1 MSEQRYSLPVKT
13 AAFLLLLFTL
23 VTGVFCG
30 TAACF
35 LASQGAYTLSR
46 GDMLNQGLQSR
57 IENLA
62 RGIAGAYA
70 QEHYG
75 QEDPGW
81 DAYVY
86 FYDGQYAL
94 YPKAYTG
101 ESNYRYTIRSADG
114 TVLAGNYQ
122 GEEALAFRETLVDT
136 PGYYLTNSWGYT
148 YWTELDESLVVT
160 GYVLR
165 DMDVEDS
172 FSYYVK
178 LVNTFYASRVTLIV
192 ITLSCL
198 VAVICLVIFL
208 MSSAGHRP
216 GVPGITLGLL
226 DRIPTDL
233 YLGAVLGLVFLLVA
247 AFLEAGWWQAW
258 VQVVTGGAALAVC
271 GALIMAFA
279 MTMSTR
285 LKYGKGYW
293 WRHSLTGGIALFLC
307 RALRQLYRAIPLI
320 WRWLALGAG
329 LLIFSG
335 LLLEPCCEPEAI
347 LLLLCLWTA
356 VISYLAWA
364 FSRLQRSVRRLA
376 RGNLQEPVNTRGLV
390 GSFRQIGDNL
400 NTLGQAANLAVEERL
415 RSERMKTELITNV
428 SHDIKTPLTSIVSY
442 VDLLQKPHTPEQ
454 GAEYLEVLARQSQR
468 LKKLTEDLVELSK
481 ASSGTIPVELATL
494 NVVELVNQALAE
506 YQTKLE
512 TAGLT
517 VVLTAVQEEIPV
529 SADGRLFWRVM
540 DNLLSN
546 CIKYALSGTRVYVD
560 VVKYEKQVMISV
572 KNISRQALN
581 LPAEELMERFVRGD
595 RSRNTEGSGLGLNIA
610 KTLMELQH
618 GSLNLVVDGDLFKAI
633 LLFDLLPQP
642 APQPVS

>member
-70 QEHYG
+70 QEHCG

-136 PGYYLTNSWGYT
+136 PGYYVTNSWGYT

-216 GVPGITLGLL
+216 GAPGITLGLL

-233 YLGAVLGLVFLLVA
+233 YLGAVLGLVILLVA

-481 ASSGTIPVELATL
+481 ASSGTIPVELAPL

-512 TAGLT
+512 TAGLM

-642 APQPVS
+642 APQPVL

>member
-70 QEHYG
+70 QEHCG

-136 PGYYLTNSWGYT
+136 PGYYVTNSWGYT

-216 GVPGITLGLL
+216 GAPGITLGLL

-335 LLLEPCCEPEAI
+335 LLLEPYCEPEAI

-481 ASSGTIPVELATL
+481 ASSGTIPVELAPL

>member
-70 QEHYG
+70 QEHCG

-136 PGYYLTNSWGYT
+136 PGYYVTNSWGYT

-160 GYVLR
+160 GYVLK

-216 GVPGITLGLL
+216 GAPGITLGLL

-233 YLGAVLGLVFLLVA
+233 YLGAVLGLVILLVA

-307 RALRQLYRAIPLI
+307 RGLRQLYRAIPLI
-320 WRWLALGAG
+320 WRWLALGTG

-335 LLLEPCCEPEAI
+335 LLLEPYCEPEAI
-347 LLLLCLWTA
+347 LFLLCLWTA

-364 FSRLQRSVRRLA
+364 FSRLQQSVRRLA

-481 ASSGTIPVELATL
+481 ASSGTIPVELAPL

-517 VVLTAVQEEIPV
+517 VMLTAVQEEILV

-560 VVKYEKQVMISV
+560 VVKFEKQVMISV

-642 APQPVS
+642 SPQPVS

>member
-70 QEHYG
+70 QEHCG

-136 PGYYLTNSWGYT
+136 PGYYVTNSWGYT

-160 GYVLR
+160 GYVLK

-216 GVPGITLGLL
+216 GAPGITLGLP

-233 YLGAVLGLVFLLVA
+233 YLGAVLGLVILLVV
-247 AFLEAGWWQAW
+247 AFLEAGWWRAW

-307 RALRQLYRAIPLI
+307 RGLRQMYRAIPLI
-320 WRWLALGAG
+320 WRWLALGTG

-335 LLLEPCCEPEAI
+335 LLLEPYCGPEAI
-347 LLLLCLWTA
+347 LFLLCLWTA
-356 VISYLAWA
+356 VISYFAWA
-364 FSRLQRSVRRLA
+364 FSRLQQSVRRLA

-481 ASSGTIPVELATL
+481 ASSGTIPVELAPL

-517 VVLTAVQEEIPV
+517 VMLTVFQEEIPV

-560 VVKYEKQVMISV
+560 VVKFEKQVMISV

>member
-70 QEHYG
+70 QEHCG

-94 YPKAYTG
+94 YPKAYTD

-233 YLGAVLGLVFLLVA
+233 YLGAVLGLVILLVA
-247 AFLEAGWWQAW
+247 AFLEVGWWQAW

-271 GALIMAFA
+271 GVLIMAFA

-307 RALRQLYRAIPLI
+307 RGLRQLYRAIPLI

-335 LLLEPCCEPEAI
+335 LLLEPYCEPEAI

-481 ASSGTIPVELATL
+481 ASSGTIPVELAPL
-494 NVVELVNQALAE
+494 NVVELVTQALAE

-581 LPAEELMERFVRGD
+581 LPAEELMERFVRED

-642 APQPVS
+642 APQPVL

>member
-70 QEHYG
+70 QEHCG

-136 PGYYLTNSWGYT
+136 PGYYVTNSWGYT

-160 GYVLR
+160 GYVLK

-216 GVPGITLGLL
+216 GAPGITLGLP

-233 YLGAVLGLVFLLVA
+233 YLGAVLGLVILLVV
-247 AFLEAGWWQAW
+247 AFLEAGWWRAW

-307 RALRQLYRAIPLI
+307 RGLRQLYRAIPLI
-320 WRWLALGAG
+320 WRWLALGTG

-335 LLLEPCCEPEAI
+335 LLLEPYCGPEAI
-347 LLLLCLWTA
+347 LFLLCLWTA
-356 VISYLAWA
+356 VISYFAWA
-364 FSRLQRSVRRLA
+364 FSRLQQSVRRLA

-481 ASSGTIPVELATL
+481 ASSGTIPVELAPL

-517 VVLTAVQEEIPV
+517 VMLTAFQEEIPV

-560 VVKYEKQVMISV
+560 VVKFEKQVMISV

>member
-70 QEHYG
+70 QEHCG

-122 GEEALAFRETLVDT
+122 GEEAIAFRETLVDT

-160 GYVLR
+160 GYVLK

-216 GVPGITLGLL
+216 GAPGITLGLL

-233 YLGAVLGLVFLLVA
+233 YLGAVLGLVILLVA

-307 RALRQLYRAIPLI
+307 RGLRQLYRAIPLI

-335 LLLEPCCEPEAI
+335 LLLEPYCEPEAI
-347 LLLLCLWTA
+347 LFLLCLWTA

-364 FSRLQRSVRRLA
+364 FSRLQQSVRRLA

-481 ASSGTIPVELATL
+481 ASSGTIPVELAPL

-517 VVLTAVQEEIPV
+517 VMLTAVQEEILV

-560 VVKYEKQVMISV
+560 VVKFEKQVMISV